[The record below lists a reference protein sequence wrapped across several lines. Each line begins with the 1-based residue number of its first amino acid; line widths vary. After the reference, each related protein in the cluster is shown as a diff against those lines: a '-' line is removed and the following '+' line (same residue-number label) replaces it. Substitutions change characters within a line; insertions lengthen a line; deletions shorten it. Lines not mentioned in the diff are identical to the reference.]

1 MDELNRNQNEHNEN
15 TQNDNA
21 TTPYQTPVRG
31 ASGAGSSYQSSTEQ
45 QQSYTYGQTAGQ
57 NSQTD
62 SNSTSYQ
69 QAAGQQQTSS
79 THNNANAYEQWSGN
93 AAPKKDK
100 DKKPK
105 KHWNSSKF
113 PWKSVAA
120 VVLVGAVA
128 FGGGILYKDNANG
141 GSSTPTAAV
150 SSGSGDSANSSSTTM
165 NLSETAASD
174 DAVSYNGVYE
184 KVSPS
189 IVSVVVNYVQQGA
202 SGSGSGVIMSEDGY
216 IVTNNHV
223 VDGGDQYQVVMSDG
237 TSYSAELVGTDEQ
250 TDLAVLK
257 IDATGLTAAE
267 FADSENVKVGDRVF
281 AIGSPGGV
289 EFQNSFTG
297 GYISAINRDV
307 TINDRVMSL
316 LQTDTAINP
325 GNSGGALINTS
336 GQVIGIT
343 SSKLSSSSSSSASI
357 EGMGFAIPTHTAK
370 EVVDQLIA
378 NGYVTGRPAI
388 GISGYDIDE
397 TRAQYFN
404 IPQGVMI
411 TSIDTA
417 SDANN
422 QDVKTGD
429 IIVAVN
435 GQEIT
440 GMTEINTIKN
450 ELSAGDSITLTLY
463 RNGKKF
469 DVTIKLVDQNDLA
482 GSTSTDSE
490 TDSSQNNS
498 QDSSGSQSYGYWN
511 PFGGYGNYTTP

>member
-1 MDELNRNQNEHNEN
+1 MDELNRNQNEYNEN
-15 TQNDNA
+15 TQNENA

-31 ASGAGSSYQSSTEQ
+31 ASGAGSSYQSSEQ
-45 QQSYTYGQTAGQ
+45 QQSSYTYGGQTNGQAGQ
-57 NSQTD
+57 TGQTGQ
-62 SNSTSYQ
+62 NSYQ
-69 QAAGQQQTSS
+69 QASGQQTNS
-79 THNNANAYEQWSGN
+79 TGYNAYEQWSGN
-93 AAPKKDK
+93 AAPKKE
-100 DKKPK
+100 KKPK
-105 KHWNSSKF
+105 KHWNISKF
-113 PWKSVAA
+113 PWKSAVA

-128 FGGGILYKDNANG
+128 FGGGLLYRDHTGGNG
-141 GSSTPTAAV
+141 STPTAAV
-150 SSGSGDSANSSSTTM
+150 SSGSGDSANSNTTTM
-165 NLSETAASD
+165 SLSKNAAAD

-202 SGSGSGVIMSEDGY
+202 TGSGSGVVMSEDGY

-223 VDGGDQYQVVMSDG
+223 VDGGDQYQVIMSDG
-237 TSYSAELVGTDEQ
+237 TSYSAELVGTDDQ
-250 TDLAVLK
+250 TDLAVIK

-267 FADSENVKVGDRVF
+267 FADSDEVKVGDRVF

-411 TSIDTA
+411 TSIDAA

-440 GMTEINTIKN
+440 GMSEINTIKN
-450 ELSAGDSITLTLY
+450 EMSAGDSLKLTLY

-469 DVTIKLVDQNDLA
+469 DVTIKLIDQNDLN
-482 GSTSTDSE
+482 GSTDTE
-490 TDSSQNNS
+490 TDNS
-498 QDSSGSQSYGYWN
+498 TQENSDNSQSYGYWN
-511 PFGGYGNYTTP
+511 PFGGFGGYGYTTP